1 MEVGI
6 PCKKEI
12 MNCPICKHG
21 QTLPGKT
28 SITLSDP
35 VGVTIVFKNVPALV
49 CDNCGEEYVDEATT
63 GELLRQAKAAA
74 AAGIQVEVRSY
85 AAA

>member
-1 MEVGI
+1 
-6 PCKKEI
+6 

-21 QTLPGKT
+21 QTLPGKA
-28 SITLSDP
+28 SVTLSDP
-35 VGVTIVFKNVPALV
+35 AGVTIVFKNVSALV

-63 GELLRQAKAAA
+63 GQLLSQAKAAS

>member
-1 MEVGI
+1 
-6 PCKKEI
+6 

-21 QTLPGKT
+21 QTLPDKT
-28 SITLSDP
+28 SVTLSDP
-35 VGVTIVFKNVPALV
+35 AGVTIVFKNVPALV
-49 CDNCGEEYVDEATT
+49 CDNCGEEFVDEATT

-74 AAGIQVEVRSY
+74 AAGVQVEVRSY